1 MSCAL
6 IASCVMWLLPTGDH
20 AAREKKQQQQRE
32 SNMPIVYMS
41 NSLHIG
47 KYEIRMYIRSIPSY
61 YIHIAAGVALFSYI
75 LFFLIARP

>member
-1 MSCAL
+1 MGDSKILKKESLSEGIVSCAL

-32 SNMPIVYMS
+32 SNMLIVYMS

-47 KYEIRMYIRSIPSY
+47 KYEIRMY
-61 YIHIAAGVALFSYI
+61 
-75 LFFLIARP
+75 